1 MKLNTVVVERWET
14 VVKNITEIQVRNE
27 NDEVLAK
34 DLIFSEDVESID
46 GDDKYIFSVDEFIER
61 FPNMTEEIK
70 KQEEDILLLFNRP
83 ETPNT
88 TNNGTE

>member
-1 MKLNTVVVERWET
+1 METKTVVVERWET
-14 VVKNITEIQVRNE
+14 VVKNITEIQVRDE

-34 DLIFSEDVESID
+34 DLVFAEDVESID

-83 ETPNT
+83 KTPNT
-88 TNNGTE
+88 SYNGTE

>member
-34 DLIFSEDVESID
+34 DLVFSEDVESID

-70 KQEEDILLLFNRP
+70 KQEEDILILFNRP
-83 ETPNT
+83 ETSNT

>member
-34 DLIFSEDVESID
+34 DLVFSEDVESID

-70 KQEEDILLLFNRP
+70 KQEEDILLLFNRS
-83 ETPNT
+83 ETQNT